1 MIRNHIDHTNDQLPA
16 KNQLYV
22 FGLLSAVW
30 VGIVYL
36 SPKAGGVFG
45 FMDTVIGLA
54 LTSIWIGVLYHFIA
68 KDIERREKL
77 ERLVRHLQHR
87 EVRYLLD
94 EFGPLKEMLN
104 DTEFKTFKK
113 TGPNL
118 TLTLFIALAAVTLL
132 YLLTY
137 SDFLR
142 RF

>member
-104 DTEFKTFKK
+104 DTEFKTFRK
-113 TGPNL
+113 TCPNL
-118 TLTLFIALAAVTLL
+118 TLTLFIALVSVAIL
-132 YLLTY
+132 YLVT
-137 SDFLR
+137 
-142 RF
+142 

>member
-36 SPKAGGVFG
+36 FPKTGGVFG

-94 EFGPLKEMLN
+94 EFGPLKELLS
-104 DTEFKTFKK
+104 DREFKTFKH

-118 TLTLFIALAAVTLL
+118 TLTLFVALAAVTLL
-132 YLLTY
+132 FLLT
-137 SDFLR
+137 
-142 RF
+142 

>member
-1 MIRNHIDHTNDQLPA
+1 MIRNDIDQNNPLPA

-45 FMDTVIGLA
+45 YMDTVIGLA
-54 LTSIWIGVLYHFIA
+54 LTSIWVGVIYHFIA
-68 KDIERREKL
+68 KDIDRREKL
-77 ERLVRHLQHR
+77 EQLARDVQNR

-94 EFGPLKEMLN
+94 QFGPLKELLS
-104 DTEFKTFKK
+104 DREFKTFKH

-118 TLTLFIALAAVTLL
+118 TLTLFVALAAVTLL
-132 YLLTY
+132 FLLT
-137 SDFLR
+137 
-142 RF
+142 